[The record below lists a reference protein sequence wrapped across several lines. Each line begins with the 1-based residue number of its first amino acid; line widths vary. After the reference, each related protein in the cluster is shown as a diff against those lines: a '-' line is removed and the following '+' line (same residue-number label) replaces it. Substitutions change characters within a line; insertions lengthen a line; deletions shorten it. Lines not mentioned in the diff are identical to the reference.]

1 MVFPWMGWYSNF
13 MCQFATLG
21 HKHWNFQK
29 TFNSTQIDYMNCAL
43 CFFSLE
49 IVKEPKNHHQLAS
62 FLQISFSCT
71 KDVLDKHN
79 VPASRRKVFCLQD
92 THFSQ
97 TKWNNWPILLILG
110 SPEIKQIVW
119 WIWLTE
125 ISFKAKGKLKCPSVA
140 QTWKGQHSWKRQKNF
155 TQS

>member
-1 MVFPWMGWYSNF
+1 MKPKPWALVLMVFPWMGWYSNL
-13 MCQFATLG
+13 MCHFATLG

-29 TFNSTQIDYMNCAL
+29 TFNSTQIDYMKCAL

-62 FLQISFSCT
+62 SLQISFSCT

-119 WIWLTE
+119 WIW
-125 ISFKAKGKLKCPSVA
+125 
-140 QTWKGQHSWKRQKNF
+140 
-155 TQS
+155 